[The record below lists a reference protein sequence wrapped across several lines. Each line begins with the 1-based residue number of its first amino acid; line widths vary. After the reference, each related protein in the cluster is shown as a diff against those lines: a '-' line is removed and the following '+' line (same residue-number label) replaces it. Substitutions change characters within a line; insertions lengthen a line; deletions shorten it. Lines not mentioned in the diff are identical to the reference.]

1 MQATVLAAENEICAR
16 AWKLSALFC
25 IAEHP
30 NIYDSSMQLLPD
42 YVRGLLLKQF
52 QHMRNKENT
61 MKSVNLLSFIMPR
74 TVQNRHEVQVF
85 VILHGSHVLGLSTV
99 EALLNRTIG
108 VTVTCRPLDFGP
120 GKDYADTFE
129 FETHRLGIPGCGCE
143 FVDAD

>member
-52 QHMRNKENT
+52 KHMRNKENS

-74 TVQNRHEVQVF
+74 TVQNRHDCLCLLSCMVPMF
-85 VILHGSHVLGLSTV
+85 LGYPRLKRCSIV
-99 EALLNRTIG
+99 
-108 VTVTCRPLDFGP
+108 PL
-120 GKDYADTFE
+120 AS
-129 FETHRLGIPGCGCE
+129 L
-143 FVDAD
+143 